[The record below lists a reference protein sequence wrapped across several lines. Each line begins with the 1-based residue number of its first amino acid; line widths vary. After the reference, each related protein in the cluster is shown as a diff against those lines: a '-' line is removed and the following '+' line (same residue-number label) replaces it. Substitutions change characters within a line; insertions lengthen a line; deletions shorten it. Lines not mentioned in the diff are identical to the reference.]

1 KPPAALVEVQAYV
14 YDAKAGIADLYAV
27 DGDVVRADRL
37 RGEARE
43 LHERFERDFWMEA
56 ESCYAQ
62 ALDGNKRQVPA
73 VTSNAGHALWCGIAS
88 PERGAAVTRR
98 LMELGMYTGW
108 GVRTLSSAYPIYNT
122 LSHHNGS

>member
-14 YDAKAGIADLYAV
+14 YAAKAGIADLYAV

-73 VTSNAGHALWCGIAS
+73 VTSNAGHALWCGIAAPGRPAL
-88 PERGAAVTRR
+88 PEQPAPRALVR
-98 LMELGMYTGW
+98 LPARPALLVATG
-108 GVRTLSSAYPIYNT
+108 
-122 LSHHNGS
+122 